1 MSEVTKGSTN
11 VFADLGRPNAEEL
24 QLQAKL
30 VYELHRLLERKRW
43 SAAQTARALGIPLPL
58 ATGLVEGTFIK
69 APVGELLQMLGKLN
83 QRIEVHVTPLQRGG
97 RRKTAMAL

>member
-1 MSEVTKGSTN
+1 MKIIKSSGN

-43 SAAQTARALGIPLPL
+43 TAAQTARTLGIPLPL
-58 ATGLVEGTFIK
+58 ATGLVNGDFVK
-69 APVGELLQMLGKLN
+69 APVGELLQMLSKLN
-83 QRIEVHVTPLQRGG
+83 QRIEVHVTPLPRSG
-97 RRKTAMAL
+97 RRKATATL

>member
-1 MSEVTKGSTN
+1 MKIMKSSGN

-43 SAAQTARALGIPLPL
+43 SPAQTARTLGIPLPL
-58 ATGLVEGTFIK
+58 ATDLVEGAFIK

-97 RRKTAMAL
+97 RRKTTMAI

>member
-1 MSEVTKGSTN
+1 MKSVKSNGN
-11 VFADLGRPNAEEL
+11 VFADIGRPNAEEL

-43 SAAQTARALGIPLPL
+43 SAAQTARELDIPLPQ
-58 ATGLVEGTFIK
+58 ATGLVTGDFVK

-83 QRIEVHVTPLQRGG
+83 QRIEVHVTPLTRGG
-97 RRKTAMAL
+97 RRKASVVI